1 MGSPHRNS
9 SRSLRTYIQ
18 SNNDLTKRQ
27 WSGRLVRYEEVRM
40 VKNTDTT
47 KLPKNELNF
56 PGSPLTSLSRS
67 STHNE
72 MAKLKILLLIILLSA
87 FTNLVIEW
95 FVGWLYDLRL
105 PRLVVYGYADH
116 WTNIGTRQ
124 LTSLNNSYPHLGK
137 HQYNKRSWE
146 ARLI

>member
-72 MAKLKILLLIILLSA
+72 MANLKILLLIILLSA

-95 FVGWLYDLRL
+95 FVG
-105 PRLVVYGYADH
+105 
-116 WTNIGTRQ
+116 
-124 LTSLNNSYPHLGK
+124 
-137 HQYNKRSWE
+137 
-146 ARLI
+146 